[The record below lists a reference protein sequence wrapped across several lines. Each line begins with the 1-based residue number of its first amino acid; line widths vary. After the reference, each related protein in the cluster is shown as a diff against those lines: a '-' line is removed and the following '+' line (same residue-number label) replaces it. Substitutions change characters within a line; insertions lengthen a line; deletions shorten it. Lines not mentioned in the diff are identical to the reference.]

1 MRLELGS
8 QGTLERFWKQRLQNK
23 TGISLFLYYLLFATL
38 ISKYLCSS
46 IFYGLFFLF
55 INLIITWSDA
65 TAVFVESRDSLRFV
79 YIDHSLTLT
88 INLGRTT

>member
-1 MRLELGS
+1 MV
-8 QGTLERFWKQRLQNK
+8 
-23 TGISLFLYYLLFATL
+23 Y
-38 ISKYLCSS
+38 
-46 IFYGLFFLF
+46 FFLF